1 MTRHR
6 KTPADIRREALAQA
20 GLRAPN
26 ALPSAVEGMREFGLN
41 DEYAKTL
48 CHPPSALPSFPK
60 CDRPPVVWSGD
71 NPFPIP
77 PGLRTPGQRGAGAPS
92 PSPLSGRGRDP
103 RRRRG
108 RVRGL

>member
-1 MTRHR
+1 MTRTR

-26 ALPSAVEGMREFGLN
+26 MREFGLN

-60 CDRPPVVWSGD
+60 CSRPPVVWEGN

-77 PGLRTPGQRGAGAPS
+77 PGLRMPGQRRKGG
-92 PSPLSGRGRDP
+92 GT
-103 RRRRG
+103 
-108 RVRGL
+108 